1 MRPLRHDVSFIPLAV
16 AAAGIG
22 VFIGMDA
29 VMKSLVAV
37 YPVLMAVFLRYVAG
51 TPIVWAVFLRRPQR
65 LSARSILANGSR
77 GALIVVVASSFFFAV
92 TILPLADVIA
102 VSFLAPFFIAI
113 LGRTMLKEPLPRRV
127 LVGLGIG
134 FIGVLVILHGQFVL
148 GHRENAPLGFAAAL
162 LSAMAYALSNVL
174 VRRQSMHD
182 SVEAMVM
189 LQTTAAAIVLIPF
202 GIAFWQPVE
211 LSHIGLFVACG
222 VLGTGG
228 QLMMAW
234 ALSNAPA
241 SRLAV
246 LEYTSFLWAS
256 LFGWLAFDEIPTVS
270 TIIGAAIIIGAC
282 LVALQ
287 PARTSVRGRASAR
300 GAVAAGRD
308 PAAEAA
314 PPPETSEG
322 ADR

>member
-1 MRPLRHDVSFIPLAV
+1 MKPLRHDVSFVPLAV
-16 AAAGIG
+16 AATGIG

-29 VMKSLVAV
+29 VMKGLVAF

-65 LSARSILANGSR
+65 LGARSIVANGAR

-113 LGRTMLKEPLPRRV
+113 LGRTMLKEPLPPRV

-134 FIGVLVILHGQFVL
+134 FIGVLVILHGQFIVAQ
-148 GHRENAPLGFAAAL
+148 RENAPLGFAAAL
-162 LSAMAYALSNVL
+162 LSAVTYALSNVL

-211 LSHIGLFVACG
+211 LSHIALFLACG

-234 ALSNAPA
+234 ALSHAPA

-246 LEYTSFLWAS
+246 LEYTSFLWAA

-270 TIIGAAIIIGAC
+270 TIAGAAIIIGAC
-282 LVALQ
+282 LVALK
-287 PARTSVRGRASAR
+287 PPGTSARGRASAR
-300 GAVAAGRD
+300 GTIAAGRD
-308 PAAEAA
+308 PGAEAKA
-314 PPPETSEG
+314 TSEKTDG